1 VTAIDV
7 NTLGIAPVRAAP
19 RAGHV
24 AAVAAGNALEFYDFL
39 TYAFFAAQIGRSF
52 FPNTDA
58 GASLLASLATFGA
71 GFLMRP
77 VGALVIGRIG
87 DRAGRKP
94 AMLLSFSLMG
104 MAMTGLALTPPA
116 HMIGVWAPVLAVLF
130 RLVQGFALG
139 GEVGSSTAFLVEAAP
154 PHRRGF
160 YVSLQY
166 LGQDASILVS
176 GLVGYALSSQISA
189 AALDAWGWRLAF
201 LVGASI
207 VPFGLILRRGLAET
221 LHAPAETDPDA
232 SVSPGAAPALPFAAL
247 VVLSLV
253 ILAGG
258 TTVSYVMDYLTTF
271 ATETLHM
278 AVSVGFLAPIVLGA
292 CGVIMDPIGGLLS
305 DRYGRKPVMLA
316 PWSLLL
322 IVTVPAFTLLIRHP
336 SGLMLVGLTL
346 LLSLNAAIAGAS
358 VLTAVTE
365 GLPRRIRCGALGLI
379 YAFAISIFGGSTQFN
394 VALISRLTHSPLAPA
409 WYMTA
414 GVAISL
420 VAMLFL
426 RESAPA
432 RLGRT
437 RA

>member
-1 VTAIDV
+1 VAAIDV
-7 NTLGIAPVRAAP
+7 ITAGIAPARAAP

-52 FPNTDA
+52 FPSTDPT
-58 GASLLASLATFGA
+58 ASLLASLATFGA

-87 DRAGRKP
+87 DRLGRKP
-94 AMLLSFSLMG
+94 AMLLSFALMG
-104 MAMTGLALTPPA
+104 TAMTGLALTPPA
-116 HMIGVWAPVLAVLF
+116 HMIGFWAPVLAVLC

-166 LGQDASILVS
+166 LGQDASILAS
-176 GLVGYALSSQISA
+176 GLVGFILSSQISA

-201 LVGASI
+201 LIGASI
-207 VPFGLILRRGLAET
+207 VPFGLMLRRGLAET
-221 LHAPAETDPDA
+221 LHAPGET
-232 SVSPGAAPALPFAAL
+232 SAAPEPAITLPLAAL
-247 VVLSLV
+247 VVVSLV

-258 TTVSYVMDYLTTF
+258 TTISYTMDYLTTF

-278 AVSVGFLAPIVLGA
+278 SASVGFLAPIALGA
-292 CGVIMDPIGGLLS
+292 CGVVMDPIGGWLS
-305 DRYGRKPVMLA
+305 DRYGRKPVMLLPQA
-316 PWSLLL
+316 LLL
-322 IVTVPAFTLLIRHP
+322 VVTVPAFILLIHARSAVMLVAVTLLF
-336 SGLMLVGLTL
+336 SF
-346 LLSLNAAIAGAS
+346 SSAIAGSA

-394 VALISRLTHSPLAPA
+394 VALLTRLTHSPLAPA
-409 WYMTA
+409 WYMT
-414 GVAISL
+414 GGIAISL

-426 RESAPA
+426 RESAPVKLE
-432 RLGRT
+432 RRQI
-437 RA
+437 